1 MRKIIIDGRDFE
13 NIEVLHDVL
22 KDKLDFPNYY
32 GRNLDALWDCLTGWV
47 DLPLTLVLINFEFSK
62 KFLGSYADDVLEVLL
77 EAQEEC
83 RRQVKIYIFCLFA
96 FYTSAENTLFRCFIR

>member
-1 MRKIIIDGRDFE
+1 MIDGRDFE

-22 KDKLDFPNYY
+22 KDKLDFPDYY
-32 GRNLDALWDCLTGWV
+32 GGNLDALWDCLTGWV

-77 EAQEEC
+77 EAQEELEDEF
-83 RRQVKIYIFCLFA
+83 KIII
-96 FYTSAENTLFRCFIR
+96 E

>member
-1 MRKIIIDGRDFE
+1 MRKIMIDGRDFE
-13 NIEVLHDVL
+13 NIEVLHDDL
-22 KDKLDFPNYY
+22 KDKLDFSNYY

-77 EAQEEC
+77 EAQEELEDEF
-83 RRQVKIYIFCLFA
+83 KIII
-96 FYTSAENTLFRCFIR
+96 E

>member
-1 MRKIIIDGRDFE
+1 MRKIMIDGRDFE

-22 KDKLDFPNYY
+22 KDKLDFPDYY
-32 GRNLDALWDCLTGWV
+32 GGNLDALWDCLTGWV

-77 EAQEEC
+77 EAQEELEDEF
-83 RRQVKIYIFCLFA
+83 KIII
-96 FYTSAENTLFRCFIR
+96 E

>member
-1 MRKIIIDGRDFE
+1 MEGIVSNEKNNDRGRDIE

-77 EAQEEC
+77 EAQEELEDEF
-83 RRQVKIYIFCLFA
+83 KIII
-96 FYTSAENTLFRCFIR
+96 E

>member
-1 MRKIIIDGRDFE
+1 
-13 NIEVLHDVL
+13 
-22 KDKLDFPNYY
+22 PNYY

-77 EAQEEC
+77 EAQEELEDEF
-83 RRQVKIYIFCLFA
+83 KIII
-96 FYTSAENTLFRCFIR
+96 E

>member
-1 MRKIIIDGRDFE
+1 MRKIMIDGRDFE

-77 EAQEEC
+77 EGQEELEDEF
-83 RRQVKIYIFCLFA
+83 KIII
-96 FYTSAENTLFRCFIR
+96 E

>member
-1 MRKIIIDGRDFE
+1 MRKIMIDGRDFE

-62 KFLGSYADDVLEVLL
+62 KFLGSYADDVLEVLQ
-77 EAQEEC
+77 EAQEELEDEF
-83 RRQVKIYIFCLFA
+83 KIII
-96 FYTSAENTLFRCFIR
+96 E

>member
-1 MRKIIIDGRDFE
+1 MIDGRDFE

-77 EAQEEC
+77 EGQEELEDEF
-83 RRQVKIYIFCLFA
+83 KIII
-96 FYTSAENTLFRCFIR
+96 E

>member
-47 DLPLTLVLINFEFSK
+47 DLPFTLVLINFEFSK

-77 EAQEEC
+77 EAQEELEDEF
-83 RRQVKIYIFCLFA
+83 KIII
-96 FYTSAENTLFRCFIR
+96 E

>member
-1 MRKIIIDGRDFE
+1 MIDGRDIE

-77 EAQEEC
+77 EAQEELEDEF
-83 RRQVKIYIFCLFA
+83 KIII
-96 FYTSAENTLFRCFIR
+96 E

>member
-1 MRKIIIDGRDFE
+1 MRKIMIDGKDFE

-22 KDKLDFPNYY
+22 KDKLDFSNYY

-77 EAQEEC
+77 EAQEELEDEF
-83 RRQVKIYIFCLFA
+83 KIII
-96 FYTSAENTLFRCFIR
+96 E

>member
-77 EAQEEC
+77 EAQEELEDEF
-83 RRQVKIYIFCLFA
+83 KIII
-96 FYTSAENTLFRCFIR
+96 E

>member
-1 MRKIIIDGRDFE
+1 MIDGRDFE

-62 KFLGSYADDVLEVLL
+62 KFLGSYADDVLEVLQ
-77 EAQEEC
+77 EAQEELEDEF
-83 RRQVKIYIFCLFA
+83 KIII
-96 FYTSAENTLFRCFIR
+96 E

>member
-1 MRKIIIDGRDFE
+1 MRKIMIDGRDFE

-22 KDKLDFPNYY
+22 KDKLDFPDYY

-77 EAQEEC
+77 EAQEELEDEF
-83 RRQVKIYIFCLFA
+83 KIII
-96 FYTSAENTLFRCFIR
+96 E

>member
-1 MRKIIIDGRDFE
+1 MRKIMIDGRDFE

-22 KDKLDFPNYY
+22 KDKLDFPDYY

-62 KFLGSYADDVLEVLL
+62 KFLGSYADDVLEVLQ
-77 EAQEEC
+77 EAQEELEDEF
-83 RRQVKIYIFCLFA
+83 KIII
-96 FYTSAENTLFRCFIR
+96 E

>member
-1 MRKIIIDGRDFE
+1 MRKIMIDGRDFE

-22 KDKLDFPNYY
+22 KDKLDFPDYY

-62 KFLGSYADDVLEVLL
+62 KFLGSYADDVLEVL
-77 EAQEEC
+77 Q
-83 RRQVKIYIFCLFA
+83 
-96 FYTSAENTLFRCFIR
+96 